1 MPTQDNEDL
10 KKQPETGVDEHK
22 SEHLLPLFN
31 ASYDNY
37 MDKLDDLQERKAEIQ
52 DKISRSEGKI
62 AKLEEK
68 AARLEAT
75 NAMLSELIDSGKL
88 PKIAQKIIKANED
101 KIESID
107 EKQISK
113 LESGIKRNKEKISKL
128 DDRIAITQLK
138 SEKLKCFSNVLK
150 SFMTLNPQK
159 RREMFR
165 ESMDGL
171 RKSTKSLLDIDM
183 NAERNK
189 LAKLSEQ
196 YEKSGS
202 MSEKFKLGQKIRTVK
217 ANISTL
223 ESKIHKLENAPKL
236 HEASDHAVDKTIAKA
251 EAQVENIDFM
261 SSGEIFDFDKPI
273 ETVVLDSTE
282 YLHNAEVSMED
293 DLSMIDGIINNGK
306 KEQLD
311 EMSNLSNGILFTY
324 EHEHSS
330 GDQFWTDTAE
340 LLKKDDTFTYI
351 KHDGWYGK
359 DESVEVSVTEASAL
373 FHEAV
378 EKSQSGNKDYKITA
392 EAIQRQF
399 AERPDVPLFLEE
411 IDFSSCDDATLQT
424 FRDSAKANMQCA
436 NEISQALAKNYDYE
450 RYTLNSEQ
458 ALADVREKFSDDRI
472 AFVLTSTLN
481 GTSDGRIAKE
491 VKNFA
496 KETLQNVPELY
507 TKRNVSISSHAGLIN
522 LFAKT
527 LMKSQAERE
536 VEKPAPQKQE
546 HTKPEP
552 KKTEKRVG
560 LLSFEQF
567 GETRFRVVDE
577 TANDIL
583 ELAANSEKPFV
594 ALMDVGKSVSEPKF
608 SEILQSTQAKFSVD
622 INLDSDKV
630 HIFAI
635 NEGKGGIAE
644 GDRTDKN
651 TKSQTVNLATF
662 VKSEPTHEQK
672 QEPKIKETRSKVR
685 KISPDYY
692 KQIPKEDRVITN
704 EPAKVG
710 AIIMSELEK
719 QKIPFSAVETAKGV
733 TITVSKENESAFRAA
748 EDKAKDTHVRLINP
762 EVFKQISKE
771 DRSIAK
777 MSEKEAQETIQKLE
791 KDGISYSARL
801 DGDKSAVTVHKSEA
815 PAYFSRKQ
823 MKKLAQE
830 VKGEKPQQT
839 QSKSKGQEL

>member
-1 MPTQDNEDL
+1 MPTQDNEDV

-52 DKISRSEGKI
+52 DKISRYECKI

-68 AARLEAT
+68 VARLEAT

-101 KIESID
+101 KIKSID
-107 EKQISK
+107 EKHIPK
-113 LESGIKRNKEKISKL
+113 LESGIKRNKKKISKL

-138 SEKLKCFSNVLK
+138 AEKLKCFSNVLK
-150 SFMTLNPQK
+150 SFMTPNPQK

-165 ESMDGL
+165 KSMDGL
-171 RKSTKSLLDIDM
+171 RKSTKSLLNIDM
-183 NAERNK
+183 NAERNN

-202 MSEKFKLGQKIRTVK
+202 MSEKFKLGQKIGTIK

-236 HEASDHAVDKTIAKA
+236 HEASDHSVDKTIAKA

-261 SSGEIFDFDKPI
+261 SVGKIFDFDKPI
-273 ETVVLDSTE
+273 ETVVLDSAE

-293 DLSMIDGIINNGK
+293 DLNMIDGIINNGK
-306 KEQLD
+306 KE
-311 EMSNLSNGILFTY
+311 
-324 EHEHSS
+324 
-330 GDQFWTDTAE
+330 
-340 LLKKDDTFTYI
+340 
-351 KHDGWYGK
+351 
-359 DESVEVSVTEASAL
+359 
-373 FHEAV
+373 
-378 EKSQSGNKDYKITA
+378 
-392 EAIQRQF
+392 
-399 AERPDVPLFLEE
+399 ERPDVPLFLEE

-436 NEISQALAKNYDYE
+436 KEISQALSQNYNYE

-472 AFVLTSTLN
+472 AFVLASTLN

-491 VKNFA
+491 VKDFA
-496 KETLQNVPELY
+496 KNTLQNVPELY
-507 TKRNVSISSHAGLIN
+507 TKRNMSISSHAGLIN

-536 VEKPAPQKQE
+536 VEKPAPQQE
-546 HTKPEP
+546 QTKPEP
-552 KKTEKRVG
+552 KKAEKRVG

-577 TANDIL
+577 TANEIL
-583 ELAANSEKPFV
+583 KLAANSEKPFV
-594 ALMDVGKSVSEPKF
+594 ALMDVGRPVSEPEF
-608 SEILQSTQAKFSVD
+608 AEIMQSTQAKFSVD

-630 HIFAI
+630 HVFAI

-672 QEPKIKETRSKVR
+672 QEPKTKKARSEVR
-685 KISPDYY
+685 KINPDYY
-692 KQIPKEDRVITN
+692 KKIPKEDRAITN

-719 QKIPFSAVETAKGV
+719 QKVPFSAVETAKGV

-762 EVFKQISKE
+762 KVFKQIPKE
-771 DRSIAK
+771 DRSIK
-777 MSEKEAQETIQKLE
+777 IMPEKEANETIQKLE

-801 DGDKSAVTVHKSEA
+801 DGDKSAVTVRKSEA

-830 VKGEKPQQT
+830 VKGEKSQQT

>member
-1 MPTQDNEDL
+1 MPTQDNEDV

-52 DKISRSEGKI
+52 DKISRYECKI

-68 AARLEAT
+68 VARLEAT

-101 KIESID
+101 KIKSID
-107 EKQISK
+107 EKQIPK
-113 LESGIKRNKEKISKL
+113 LESGIKRNKKKISKL

-138 SEKLKCFSNVLK
+138 AEKLKCFSNVLK
-150 SFMTLNPQK
+150 SFMTPNPQK

-165 ESMDGL
+165 KSMDGL
-171 RKSTKSLLDIDM
+171 RKSTKSLLNIDM
-183 NAERNK
+183 NAERNN

-202 MSEKFKLGQKIRTVK
+202 MSEKFKLGQKIGTIK

-236 HEASDHAVDKTIAKA
+236 HEASDHSVDKTIAKA

-261 SSGEIFDFDKPI
+261 SVGEIFDFDKPI
-273 ETVVLDSTE
+273 ETVVLDSAE

-293 DLSMIDGIINNGK
+293 GLNMIDGIINNGK
-306 KEQLD
+306 KE
-311 EMSNLSNGILFTY
+311 
-324 EHEHSS
+324 
-330 GDQFWTDTAE
+330 
-340 LLKKDDTFTYI
+340 
-351 KHDGWYGK
+351 
-359 DESVEVSVTEASAL
+359 
-373 FHEAV
+373 
-378 EKSQSGNKDYKITA
+378 
-392 EAIQRQF
+392 
-399 AERPDVPLFLEE
+399 ERPDVPLFLEE

-436 NEISQALAKNYDYE
+436 KEISQALSQNYNYE

-472 AFVLTSTLN
+472 AFVLASTLN

-491 VKNFA
+491 VKDFA
-496 KETLQNVPELY
+496 KNTLQNVPELY
-507 TKRNVSISSHAGLIN
+507 TKRNMSISSHAGLIN

-536 VEKPAPQKQE
+536 VEKPAPQQE
-546 HTKPEP
+546 QTKPEP
-552 KKTEKRVG
+552 KKAEKRVG

-577 TANDIL
+577 TANEIL
-583 ELAANSEKPFV
+583 KLAANSEKPFV
-594 ALMDVGKSVSEPKF
+594 ALMDVGRPVSEPEF
-608 SEILQSTQAKFSVD
+608 AEIMQSTQAKFSVD

-630 HIFAI
+630 HVFAI

-662 VKSEPTHEQK
+662 VKYEPTHEQK
-672 QEPKIKETRSKVR
+672 QEPKTKKARSEVR
-685 KISPDYY
+685 KINPDYY
-692 KQIPKEDRVITN
+692 KKIPKEDRAITN

-719 QKIPFSAVETAKGV
+719 QKVPFSAVETAKGV

-762 EVFKQISKE
+762 KVFKQIPKE
-771 DRSIAK
+771 DRSIK
-777 MSEKEAQETIQKLE
+777 IMPEKEANETIQKLE

-801 DGDKSAVTVHKSEA
+801 DGDKSAVTVRKSEA

-830 VKGEKPQQT
+830 VKGEKSQQT

>member
-1 MPTQDNEDL
+1 
-10 KKQPETGVDEHK
+10 
-22 SEHLLPLFN
+22 
-31 ASYDNY
+31 
-37 MDKLDDLQERKAEIQ
+37 
-52 DKISRSEGKI
+52 
-62 AKLEEK
+62 
-68 AARLEAT
+68 
-75 NAMLSELIDSGKL
+75 MLSELIDSGKL

-101 KIESID
+101 KIKSID
-107 EKQISK
+107 EKHIPK
-113 LESGIKRNKEKISKL
+113 LESGIKRNKKKISKL

-138 SEKLKCFSNVLK
+138 AEKLKCFSNVLK
-150 SFMTLNPQK
+150 SFMTPNPQK

-165 ESMDGL
+165 KSMDGL
-171 RKSTKSLLDIDM
+171 RKSTKSLLNIDM
-183 NAERNK
+183 NAERNN

-202 MSEKFKLGQKIRTVK
+202 MSEKFKLGQKIGTIK

-236 HEASDHAVDKTIAKA
+236 HEASDHSVDKTIAKA

-261 SSGEIFDFDKPI
+261 SVGKIFDFDKPI
-273 ETVVLDSTE
+273 ETVVLDSAE

-293 DLSMIDGIINNGK
+293 DLNMIDGIINNGK
-306 KEQLD
+306 KE
-311 EMSNLSNGILFTY
+311 
-324 EHEHSS
+324 
-330 GDQFWTDTAE
+330 
-340 LLKKDDTFTYI
+340 
-351 KHDGWYGK
+351 
-359 DESVEVSVTEASAL
+359 
-373 FHEAV
+373 
-378 EKSQSGNKDYKITA
+378 
-392 EAIQRQF
+392 
-399 AERPDVPLFLEE
+399 ERPDVPLFLEE

-436 NEISQALAKNYDYE
+436 KEISQALSQNYNYE

-472 AFVLTSTLN
+472 AFVLASTLN

-491 VKNFA
+491 VKDFA
-496 KETLQNVPELY
+496 KNTLQNVPELY
-507 TKRNVSISSHAGLIN
+507 TKRNMSISSHAGLIN

-536 VEKPAPQKQE
+536 VEKPAPQQE
-546 HTKPEP
+546 QTKPEP
-552 KKTEKRVG
+552 KKAEKRVG

-577 TANDIL
+577 TANEIL
-583 ELAANSEKPFV
+583 KLAANSEKPFV
-594 ALMDVGKSVSEPKF
+594 ALMDVGRPVSEPEF
-608 SEILQSTQAKFSVD
+608 AEIMQSTQAKFSVD

-630 HIFAI
+630 HVFAI

-672 QEPKIKETRSKVR
+672 QEPKTKKARSEVR
-685 KISPDYY
+685 KINPDYY
-692 KQIPKEDRVITN
+692 KKIPKEDRAITN

-719 QKIPFSAVETAKGV
+719 QKVPFSAVETAKGV

-762 EVFKQISKE
+762 KVFKQIPKE
-771 DRSIAK
+771 DRSIK
-777 MSEKEAQETIQKLE
+777 IMPEKEANETIQKLE

-801 DGDKSAVTVHKSEA
+801 DGDKSAVTVRKSEA

-830 VKGEKPQQT
+830 VKGEKSQQT